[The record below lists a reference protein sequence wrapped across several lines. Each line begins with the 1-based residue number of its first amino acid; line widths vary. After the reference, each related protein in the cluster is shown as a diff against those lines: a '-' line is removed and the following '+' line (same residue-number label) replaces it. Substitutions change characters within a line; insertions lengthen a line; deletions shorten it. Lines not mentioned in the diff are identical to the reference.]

1 MTMIS
6 KAHCEVIA
14 SMGLGPVWI
23 DRDHE
28 DPILGAVTSAAPAS
42 APASATTSAPA
53 SVPSRASDRVVAP
66 AHMASA
72 SPAATASLNTAPA
85 AAPAL
90 KAPSLVNRSKSI
102 DAFSRIVDA
111 PDPRKQAELRR
122 QQKEAAEKE
131 KAAETLSPAD
141 FMSVD
146 YEGLVDLCQRHIRL
160 MTPGVNTA
168 PVMMDGRLGNP
179 IMVVTD
185 MPGSTDIVKGKP
197 YQGRTGELFDAMMAS
212 IGLTREDDLVVTN
225 VLKFR
230 VLPGKKLSADDKAC
244 AMAALKRHIELAQP
258 RVILAMGKAAAMAL
272 LNVESLVMSQVC
284 GKEHVYPLKDGA
296 VPLFVTL
303 SPEQLVRN
311 PLHKRIAWRDSTVFK
326 SIKGI
331 VLNH

>member
-28 DPILGAVTSAAPAS
+28 DPILGAVKAPVSTPASASVSSTQTVRARASEMRSSSQGAPSGVAS
-42 APASATTSAPA
+42 APAA
-53 SVPSRASDRVVAP
+53 
-66 AHMASA
+66 
-72 SPAATASLNTAPA
+72 A
-85 AAPAL
+85 AAPAPAPTL
-90 KAPSLVNRSKSI
+90 KAPSLVNRPQTI

-111 PDPRKQAELRR
+111 PDPRKQAALRR
-122 QQKEAAEKE
+122 QQKEAEAKE
-131 KAAETLSPAD
+131 KAAESLSPMDFALAD
-141 FMSVD
+141 YD
-146 YEGLVDLCQRHIRL
+146 GLVELCQRHIRL

-212 IGLTREDDLVVTN
+212 IGLTREDDLVVTT

-230 VLPGKKLSADDKAC
+230 VLPGKKLSAEDKAC

-272 LNVESLVMSQVC
+272 LNVETLVMSQVC
-284 GKEHVYPLKDGA
+284 GKEHVYPLQEGA
-296 VPLFVTL
+296 VPLFITL

-311 PLHKRIAWRDSTVFK
+311 PLHKRIAWRDLCVFK
-326 SIKGI
+326 SVIAR